1 MSKPYISATGI
12 TNPVGLN
19 LNTSHSASM
28 TIASIEC
35 TSYNLNIGDSI
46 DIYLGYVGDYQKV
59 FSGYVKQI
67 TKKVPD
73 LTYTITAYDV
83 LTRAVDFFIVSE
95 NPDSAFTR
103 RNIRAEDLVEDLL
116 ALAQLTDYDSDS
128 TSFTFATRQDMQV
141 NLVSAYDYSKMIAD
155 LLTWHLYA
163 DASGTVHFVNRKPH
177 VMVAGSPESDQPHFN
192 ADPVGHDNK
201 IIDNT
206 TILTLSHSKS
216 EKDLRNRV
224 VVYGADDVS
233 GSASHHSSIDPD
245 TGGYV
250 EVLPANY
257 YKSAVL
263 ATYII
268 DSDDTANDTAS
279 YNLKLL
285 NRLSSEIS
293 MTVIGD
299 PDLIA
304 RTVVHVHQ
312 PFLDINGDYYIFSA
326 EHVVS
331 NAGYTVNMLLRK

>member
-1 MSKPYISATGI
+1 MFKPYISATGI
-12 TNPVGLN
+12 TNPLGMN

-28 TIASIEC
+28 SIVSIEC

-46 DIYLGYVGDYQKV
+46 DVYLGYEGNNQKV
-59 FSGYVKQI
+59 FSGYVKQVS
-67 TKKVPD
+67 KKVPD

-103 RNIRAEDLVEDLL
+103 RNIKAEDLVEDLL
-116 ALAQLTDYDSDS
+116 SLAQLNDFHSHS
-128 TSFTFATRQDMQV
+128 TSFTFATRQEMQV
-141 NLVSAYDYSKMIAD
+141 NLVSVYDYCKMIAD

-163 DASGTVHFVNRKPH
+163 DADGTVHFVNRKPH
-177 VMVAGSPESDQPHFN
+177 VMVGGSPESDQPHFV
-192 ADPVGHDNK
+192 ADTPIKTVDNS
-201 IIDNT
+201 

-216 EKDLRNRV
+216 EKDLRNRI
-224 VVYGADDVS
+224 VVYGADDVY
-233 GSASHHSSIDPD
+233 GSASRHSSIDPD
-245 TGGYV
+245 TGDYV
-250 EVLPANY
+250 TVLPANY

-268 DSDDTANDTAS
+268 DSDSTANNTAE

-285 NRLSSEIS
+285 NRLSSEVS

-299 PDLIA
+299 PDLVA
-304 RTVVHVHQ
+304 RNVIT
-312 PFLDINGDYYIFSA
+312 INNPQLGINNYNYYIYSA

-331 NAGYTVNMLLRK
+331 NSGYTVNMLLRK